1 MLKFVIKNSIALM
14 YFLYAE
20 KTPVT
25 SQFEHPSYKWGKGWG
40 GCISTQCLENTQQ
53 VYSRRYVFFYISK
66 FVFSVII
73 DMNEYN
79 FLCCVFM
86 F

>member
-1 MLKFVIKNSIALM
+1 MKNLSINGQLR
-14 YFLYAE
+14 
-20 KTPVT
+20 
-25 SQFEHPSYKWGKGWG
+25 HNG
-40 GCISTQCLENTQQ
+40 GGGISTQCLENTQQ

-79 FLCCVFM
+79 FLCCVFI
-86 F
+86 FWVSNQKNDIDIVQKTY